1 MSKLYQ
7 IHEFAELAG
16 VTSKALYHYER
27 LGLLK
32 PRRTDAGYRLY
43 REDDLARL
51 EQIVALKFLGVPLKQ
66 IKAVLDREALALL
79 DILRLQRKALKDKQ
93 VVLARAIR
101 AIQVAE
107 EGLESGKAAEPAILR
122 KIIEVISMQNDIEIM
137 KRYYGTPEAWE
148 RHRRYYE
155 EGPSREW
162 QELYRDIGEALG
174 DDPASEKAQA
184 LADRWLTL
192 AVRAY
197 RGDPEVQTDSMT
209 AWMDREHW
217 PPAMKRRIAE
227 FGLEEVTAFVE
238 QAALW
243 SRKKYFSDEAWVTWI
258 EIRHHAAQNY
268 SSVWQSQV
276 DLFRD
281 VEFCLGEDPAGEK
294 AQTLGS
300 RWQVLMD
307 AKAGHDAGVRAGL
320 TKAWAERRNWSAS
333 LRWSKKDSA

>member
-7 IHEFAELAG
+7 VHEFAELAG
-16 VTSKALYHYER
+16 VTTKALYHYER
-27 LGLLK
+27 LDLLK
-32 PRRTDAGYRLY
+32 PQRTSAGYRVY
-43 REDDLARL
+43 AEDDLVRL
-51 EQIVALKFLGVPLKQ
+51 EQITALKFLGLPLRQVKG
-66 IKAVLDREALALL
+66 VLDREAPALP
-79 DILRLQRKALKDKQ
+79 DILRAQRKALEEKQ
-93 VVLARAIR
+93 ALLARAIR
-101 AIQVAE
+101 AIREAE
-107 EGLESGKAAEPAILR
+107 EVLEEGKPTSPAILKR
-122 KIIEVISMQNDIEIM
+122 IIDAISMQNDIEAM
-137 KRYYGTPEAWE
+137 KKYYSTDEAWKK
-148 RHRRYYE
+148 RQRYYE